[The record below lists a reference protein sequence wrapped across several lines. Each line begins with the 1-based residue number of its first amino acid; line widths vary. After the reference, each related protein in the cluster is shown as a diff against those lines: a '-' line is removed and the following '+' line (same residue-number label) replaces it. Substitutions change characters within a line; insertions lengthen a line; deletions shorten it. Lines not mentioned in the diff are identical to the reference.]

1 MQNVQRKFGKLM
13 KRSADRS
20 DVGGILSEFSTAD
33 LALGSV
39 RDYCTCKC
47 LYRN

>member
-39 RDYCTCKC
+39 RDYCTCK
-47 LYRN
+47 

>member
-1 MQNVQRKFGKLM
+1 MQNVQRKFGKLK

-20 DVGGILSEFSTAD
+20 DVGTILSEFNTAD

-39 RDYCTCKC
+39 REYYACKC
-47 LYRN
+47 LYKN